1 MKKIT
6 GLLIGVAAM
15 ALFAIPVQAQLRF
28 GVKGGLNF
36 ASVHFNDDLVKADNV
51 TGFHIGP
58 TAELMVPLL
67 GIGFDASLLY
77 SQKVEQNY
85 IEVPVNVKWKIGLP
99 LVKGYLAAGPYIEF
113 RLGDKI
119 LDGLGN
125 IQEQWESKSFG
136 AGLNFGAGVEVF
148 NHLNIGFNYGL
159 GLTNNYSEFSA
170 TDAAAAVVKG
180 KSRVP
185 AITVAYLF

>member
-15 ALFAIPVQAQLRF
+15 ALFTIPVQAQLRF
-28 GVKGGLNF
+28 GVKGGLNIS
-36 ASVHFNDDLVKADNV
+36 SVRFDDDLVSADNV

-99 LVKGYLAAGPYIEF
+99 LVKGYIAAGPYIEF

-119 LDGLGN
+119 LEGIGE
-125 IQEQWESKSFG
+125 IKEQWESKSFG

-159 GLTNNYSEFSA
+159 GLTNNYGNFGID
-170 TDAAAAVVKG
+170 DAAQVIKG